1 MRPCYHGAE
10 QEIEMRHIPS
20 RRSVLAGTAAALAA
34 PFLSRA
40 AGAQSWPARPVR
52 VIIPYPPGGG
62 ADTTGRIFFAK
73 LSEALGQQ
81 FVIDNRGGAGGTIAE
96 AVAAKADPD
105 GYTILYDATAFSV
118 NPFLYGKLSFDYG
131 KDFQPV
137 FLASLVP
144 NILVVNKDVPVK
156 TVADVI
162 AMAKAAPDGIDFAS
176 SGNGTVQHLSLE
188 MFRHMTGTKINHI
201 PYRGGGPALNDVM
214 GGQVKFFFSNGS
226 ASIGQVQAGAVK
238 AIAHTGKGR
247 LGTLPDLPPV
257 SDTIP
262 GFEAYEWNGVFVPTG
277 TPREIVQKLN
287 AGLNGML
294 KQPEVTER
302 LNKLNID
309 YRENTPEE
317 FGAFVKAEM
326 EKWSRV
332 VKEANIKLG

>member
-1 MRPCYHGAE
+1 MGYQIAT
-10 QEIEMRHIPS
+10 
-20 RRSVLAGTAAALAA
+20 RRSFLSSAAATLATPLLA
-34 PFLSRA
+34 DSAL
-40 AGAQSWPARPVR
+40 AQSWPARPVR

-62 ADTTGRIFFAK
+62 ADTVGRIYFAK

-118 NPFLYGKLSFDYG
+118 NPFLYQRLPFDYG

-144 NILVVNKDVPVK
+144 NILVVNKEVPAK

-162 AMAKAAPDGIDFAS
+162 AMAKAAPDGLDFAS

-201 PYRGGGPALNDVM
+201 PYRGGGPALNDLI

-226 ASIGQVQAGAVK
+226 ASIGHVQAGAVK
-238 AIAHTGKGR
+238 AIAHTGRGR
-247 LGTLPDLPPV
+247 LNTLPDLPPV
-257 SDTIP
+257 ADTIP
-262 GFEAYEWNGVFVPTG
+262 GFEAYEWNGVVVPAG

-287 AGLNGML
+287 TSLNALL
-294 KQPEVTER
+294 KQGDVPER
-302 LNKLNID
+302 LKKLNVD

-317 FGAFVKAEM
+317 FGTFVKAEM

>member
-1 MRPCYHGAE
+1 VLQGLGAT
-10 QEIEMRHIPS
+10 PL
-20 RRSVLAGTAAALAA
+20 LACTA
-34 PFLSRA
+34 F
-40 AGAQSWPARPVR
+40 AQAWPARPVR

-62 ADTTGRIFFAK
+62 ADTTGRIYFAK
-73 LSEALGQQ
+73 LSEVLGQQ

-105 GYTILYDATAFSV
+105 GYTVLYDATAFSV
-118 NPFLYGKLSFDYG
+118 NPFLYQKLSFDYG

-144 NILVVNKDVPVK
+144 NILVVNKEVPAK

-188 MFRHMTGTKINHI
+188 MFRHMTGTRINHI
-201 PYRGGGPALNDVM
+201 PYRGGGPALNDLI

-226 ASIGQVQAGAVK
+226 ASIGHVQAGAVK

-287 AGLNGML
+287 TSMNTLL
-294 KQPEVTER
+294 KQVDVTDR

>member
-1 MRPCYHGAE
+1 
-10 QEIEMRHIPS
+10 MRHLKLS
-20 RRSVLAGTAAALAA
+20 RRNLLKGTGAAIAA
-34 PFLSRA
+34 PLIARSA
-40 AGAQSWPARPVR
+40 SAQSWPSRPVR
-52 VIIPYPPGGG
+52 VIVPYPAGGG
-62 ADTTGRIFFAK
+62 ADTTARIFFGR
-73 LSEALGQQ
+73 LGEVWGQQ

-137 FLASLVP
+137 ILTTLVP
-144 NILVVNKDVPVK
+144 NILVLNKDVPAK

-162 AMAKAAPDGIDFAS
+162 ALAKAAPDGLDFAS

-201 PYRGGGPALNDVM
+201 PYRGGGPALNDLI
-214 GGQVKFFFSNGS
+214 GGQVKYFFSNGS

-247 LGTLPDLPPV
+247 LATLPDLPPV

-262 GFEAYEWNGVFVPTG
+262 GFEAYEWNGLFVPTG
-277 TPREIVQKLN
+277 TPAEVIQKLN
-287 AGLNGML
+287 VGINALM
-294 KQPEVTER
+294 KDPAVTER
-302 LNKLNID
+302 LDKLNIS
-309 YRENTPEE
+309 YRQNTPDE
-317 FGAFVKAEM
+317 FRAFVAAEM
-326 EKWSRV
+326 QRWERV

>member
-1 MRPCYHGAE
+1 MRDD
-10 QEIEMRHIPS
+10 IVRHPGS
-20 RRSVLAGTAAALAA
+20 LTRRCLLKGAAATLAVTFVVRTA
-34 PFLSRA
+34 S
-40 AGAQSWPARPVR
+40 AQSWPTRPVR
-52 VIIPYPPGGG
+52 VIIPYPPAGG
-62 ADTTGRIFFAK
+62 ADTVGRIFFTK
-73 LSEALGQQ
+73 LSEVWGQQ

-96 AVAAKADPD
+96 AAAAKAEPD
-105 GYTILYDATAFSV
+105 GYNILYDATAFSV
-118 NPFLYGKLSFDYG
+118 NPFLYSKLSFDYV

-144 NILVVNKDVPVK
+144 NLLIVNKDVPAK

-162 AMAKAAPDGIDFAS
+162 ALAKAAPDGLDFAS
-176 SGNGTVQHLSLE
+176 SGNGTLQHLSLE
-188 MFRHMTGTKINHI
+188 MFRHMTATRINHI

-226 ASIGQVQAGAVK
+226 ASIGQVQGGAVK

-262 GFEAYEWNGVFVPTG
+262 GFDAHGWNGVFVPTG
-277 TPREIVQKLN
+277 TSREIVQKLN

>member
-1 MRPCYHGAE
+1 MHPVTDPARRHFVKGA
-10 QEIEMRHIPS
+10 
-20 RRSVLAGTAAALAA
+20 AGTIAAVLAA
-34 PFLSRA
+34 PLLARIAS
-40 AGAQSWPARPVR
+40 AQAWPSRPVR

-62 ADTTGRIFFAK
+62 ADTTGRIYFAK
-73 LSEALGQQ
+73 LSETLGQQ

-105 GYTILYDATAFSV
+105 GYTVLYDATAFSV
-118 NPFLYGKLSFDYG
+118 NPFLYQKLSFDYG

-162 AMAKAAPDGIDFAS
+162 AMAKAAPDGLDFAS

-226 ASIGQVQAGAVK
+226 ASIGQVQGGSVK

-302 LNKLNID
+302 LDKLNVA
-309 YRENTPEE
+309 YRPNTPAD
-317 FGAFVKAEM
+317 FRAFVAAEM